1 MSFETSSSPS
11 TDTQQLPSTT
21 TTTTV
26 TEPLDKHA
34 LRKLRKEQKQQ
45 AKKEKLTQQQ
55 LGKEERKEL
64 FENRT
69 REKFNKL
76 LEGSNTSAKNE
87 KSIPKL
93 RSLHES
99 SCCDPTQYYKET
111 FWQDPWFGL
120 LQY

>member
-34 LRKLRKEQKQQ
+34 LRKFRKEQKQQ
-45 AKKEKLTQQQ
+45 AKKEKLTQQ